1 MFWIFILMTSTG
13 PSFVWL
19 TCERHSSTPSTAKT
33 SSAATANPVSQL
45 PREGLPISVFSAGS
59 TAIRSASLNPRNDG
73 PTTLD
78 ARGAGSSG
86 GGGGGWLK
94 SRKRGR
100 SRRSSPGASSN
111 PSCSRTSSSVGG
123 TGLVPMTVPF
133 GPSAE
138 AAVTAGTSGR
148 NPWASPRTAIS
159 SEFAGGT
166 YWKLLTYS
174 SRGTSGNMRRAR
186 GTSVEAGCCWATISR
201 AFGVCAE
208 GESVEIGRET
218 VSSDCGASAAR
229 DSALGILLGTPA
241 RLGGAEGVASCAGSA
256 AGWRSGGVSG
266 TRIKLCVPCA
276 PSAVSGRWGSGVPHM
291 QQKRSPTLFSY
302 PQALQT
308 TMPP

>member
-1 MFWIFILMTSTG
+1 MFWIFLLMTSTG

-33 SSAATANPVSQL
+33 SSAATANPVSQFQ
-45 PREGLPISVFSAGS
+45 REGLPISIFFAGS
-59 TAIRSASLNPRNDG
+59 AVIRGASLSPRNDG
-73 PTTLD
+73 PTTAD
-78 ARGAGSSG
+78 ACGAGSS

-100 SRRSSPGASSN
+100 SWRSSPGESSK
-111 PSCSRTSSSVGG
+111 PSCSRTSSAGG
-123 TGLVPMTVPF
+123 TGLVPMAVPF
-133 GPSAE
+133 GPGAE
-138 AAVTAGTSGR
+138 AAVT
-148 NPWASPRTAIS
+148 
-159 SEFAGGT
+159 
-166 YWKLLTYS
+166 
-174 SRGTSGNMRRAR
+174 
-186 GTSVEAGCCWATISR
+186 
-201 AFGVCAE
+201 
-208 GESVEIGRET
+208 GEWVKIGREM
-218 VSSDCGASAAR
+218 VASDCGASAAR